1 MKVELLS
8 HTPQPEKLCAMAAK
22 LCYSAGMPRK
32 KDLTPDKAGPFLE
45 RIMESGH
52 LSVLEHACF
61 TFGIEGISRACYDNK
76 TEIYTENGWKL
87 FRDLG
92 DTEKVLTRN
101 RQGIAEF
108 ELPVRHISYLYQGNL
123 HYYNSQNVNLAVTP
137 NHRML
142 IKKYDIKNKK
152 TAEYNLVPSEEIAV
166 NRFYIT
172 KKLNTQKTTI
182 SHVIIPGIDY
192 LRKNRNGELF
202 EKNVKDLIIDAKTF
216 VKFLAWYLAEGSCFY
231 NKTENSYTVSI
242 SQYESEKNTE
252 NRKEIIELI
261 TKMGFTATTEPKV
274 VKFKNRQVGQFVEQ
288 LGLSFEKYIP
298 YSIFSALDKSLA
310 ADFISTYSKADA
322 SVDKTGHVKL
332 YTCSRKLAD
341 QLQIL
346 AFLSGTS
353 ASIWEDDRVGEKHL
367 IKGNEVTHNH
377 VCYVVSISQG
387 VRNIECVVK
396 RNKHFRE
403 SAYNGY
409 VYCVEVPNNV
419 IFVRRNGIAQWCGN
433 CSHQLVRHR
442 LASFSQQSQRY
453 VKQEEPH
460 FIVPQSVIDAGQAD
474 RYNQAMEYAWAFY
487 RSMCNAGV
495 PAEDARFVLP
505 NAVETKLLL
514 TMNARELL
522 HFFSLRCCNRAQ
534 WEVRLLA
541 NDMLQLVKLAA
552 PVLFA
557 QAGAPCGY
565 GSCPEGAMS
574 CKLR

>member
-1 MKVELLS
+1 MNPEQAVADAAWICQQENWPDSIAEKTAANLIKKVVAMG
-8 HTPQPEKLCAMAAK
+8 HT
-22 LCYSAGMPRK
+22 S
-32 KDLTPDKAGPFLE
+32 
-45 RIMESGH
+45 I
-52 LSVLEHACF
+52 LEHASYQF
-61 TFGIEGISRACYDNK
+61 RIQGISRACYDNK

-87 FRDLG
+87 FRYLG

-101 RQGIAEF
+101 RQGVAEF

-142 IKKYDIKNKK
+142 IKKYDIKDRK
-152 TAEYNLVPSEEIAV
+152 TAEYNLVPSEEITV

-202 EKNVKDLIIDAKTF
+202 EKNVKDLTIDAKTF

-231 NKTENSYTVSI
+231 NKTENSYTISI

-274 VKFKNRQVGQFVEQ
+274 VKFKNRQVGQFVKQ

-298 YSIFSALDKSLA
+298 DSIFSALDKSLA

-353 ASIWEDDRVGEKHL
+353 ASIWEDDRVREKHL

-377 VCYVVSISQG
+377 ICYVVSISQG

-433 CSHQLVRHR
+433 CSHQLVRYR
-442 LASFSQQSQRY
+442 VGFSPSQQSQRY
-453 VKQEEPH
+453 VKLNVDNDVFPW
-460 FIVPQSVIDAGQAD
+460 VIPDSIANDPGKKED
-474 RYNQAMEYAWAFY
+474 MLWLLTEIEAMYSQWVSDGIPE
-487 RSMCNAGV
+487 
-495 PAEDARFVLP
+495 EDARFILP
-505 NAVETKLLL
+505 NAAKTKLSV
-514 TMNARELL
+514 TMNARALH
-522 HFFSLRCCNRAQ
+522 HFFSQRCCTRSQ
-534 WEVRLLA
+534 WEIRNLA
-541 NDMLQLVKLAA
+541 MAMWEECMKVS
-552 PVLFA
+552 PTLFEIC
-557 QAGAPCGY
+557 GPPCLHGK
-565 GSCPEGAMS
+565 CPEGAMS
-574 CKLR
+574 CGKPWKG